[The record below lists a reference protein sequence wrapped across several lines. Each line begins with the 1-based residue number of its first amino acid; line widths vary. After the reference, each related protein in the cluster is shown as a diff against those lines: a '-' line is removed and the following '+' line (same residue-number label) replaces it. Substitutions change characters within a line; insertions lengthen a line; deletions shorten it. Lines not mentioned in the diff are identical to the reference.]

1 MVSYEERLAEAEEVV
16 RKILKNF
23 GQEIIDD
30 KIVRSVAKKFLKAAT
45 PKLNT

>member
-1 MVSYEERLAEAEEVV
+1 MVSYEDRLAEAEEVV

-30 KIVRSVAKKFLKAAT
+30 RIVRSVAKKFMKAAT
-45 PKLNT
+45 PKIRT